1 MGELKGFGC
10 STYDDYDILFG
21 GNNKSFLIM
30 VLEDHCASGKSYL
43 DGAYEMRIEYDGKFA
58 LSNSTSSSCK

>member
-1 MGELKGFGC
+1 MEYIYYLTSLSPRSKKIIHNFRQKNLSKGC
-10 STYDDYDILFG
+10 CRYDDYDILFG

-43 DGAYEMRIEYDGKFA
+43 DGA
-58 LSNSTSSSCK
+58 

>member
-1 MGELKGFGC
+1 MENYSHFDTSHFDIYC
-10 STYDDYDILFG
+10 SSYDDYDILFG

-43 DGAYEMRIEYDGKFA
+43 DGAYEMRIE
-58 LSNSTSSSCK
+58 